1 MPVILHEPSLV
12 IAGPEGEVM
21 LLGKADEK
29 IRILAVLV
37 QPAGHTEVFGCV
49 DVRQP
54 EIRVEAGVVVAG
66 GDAVIRLE
74 PCAARLRGDKAVLV
88 LLLAHQVDHRQTDRA
103 GGRLIGVA
111 CHLAGNMRRRKRVE
125 VVLVERIVGRRC
137 GIVVAIVAVIAVK
150 TKDSGSLG
158 TYSCEIMSSDNSSTV
173 FEITFN
179 EKNNTYKE
187 NISVGD
193 KAVELASGTF
203 VRDGNKLTLTS
214 DGGDV
219 QNLVKQGKYLIAK
232 DYLYEGEI
240 PDGDTFDATCTFKN
254 SNNV

>member
-1 MPVILHEPSLV
+1 MKNESK
-12 IAGPEGEVM
+12 
-21 LLGKADEK
+21 KANAK
-29 IRILAVLV
+29 LTSVLAAVL
-37 QPAGHTEVFGCV
+37 
-49 DVRQP
+49 
-54 EIRVEAGVVVAG
+54 I
-66 GDAVIRLE
+66 
-74 PCAARLRGDKAVLV
+74 
-88 LLLAHQVDHRQTDRA
+88 
-103 GGRLIGVA
+103 
-111 CHLAGNMRRRKRVE
+111 
-125 VVLVERIVGRRC
+125 
-137 GIVVAIVAVIAVK
+137 IVVAIVAVIAVK

-158 TYSCEIMSSDNSSTV
+158 TYSCEIMSGDHSSTV

-203 VRDGNKLTLTS
+203 VMDGNKLTLTS

-240 PDGDTFDATCTFKN
+240 PDGDTFDATCTLLYEAGWN
-254 SNNV
+254 LCTG

>member
-1 MPVILHEPSLV
+1 MKNESK
-12 IAGPEGEVM
+12 
-21 LLGKADEK
+21 KANAK
-29 IRILAVLV
+29 LTSVLA
-37 QPAGHTEVFGCV
+37 AVF
-49 DVRQP
+49 
-54 EIRVEAGVVVAG
+54 I
-66 GDAVIRLE
+66 
-74 PCAARLRGDKAVLV
+74 
-88 LLLAHQVDHRQTDRA
+88 
-103 GGRLIGVA
+103 
-111 CHLAGNMRRRKRVE
+111 
-125 VVLVERIVGRRC
+125 
-137 GIVVAIVAVIAVK
+137 IVVAIVAVIAVK

-158 TYSCEIMSSDNSSTV
+158 TYSCEIMSGDNSSTV

-203 VRDGNKLTLTS
+203 VMDGNKLTLTS

-254 SNNV
+254 SNNVVYSITFKADGTYVQDDNGDVSEGTYTRDGDWIKRESSSGTSVGIDYLIYSGRITNSYYIKK

>member
-1 MPVILHEPSLV
+1 
-12 IAGPEGEVM
+12 
-21 LLGKADEK
+21 
-29 IRILAVLV
+29 
-37 QPAGHTEVFGCV
+37 
-49 DVRQP
+49 
-54 EIRVEAGVVVAG
+54 
-66 GDAVIRLE
+66 
-74 PCAARLRGDKAVLV
+74 
-88 LLLAHQVDHRQTDRA
+88 
-103 GGRLIGVA
+103 
-111 CHLAGNMRRRKRVE
+111 
-125 VVLVERIVGRRC
+125 
-137 GIVVAIVAVIAVK
+137 
-150 TKDSGSLG
+150 
-158 TYSCEIMSSDNSSTV
+158 MSSDNSSTV

-203 VRDGNKLTLTS
+203 VMDGNKLTLTS

-254 SNNV
+254 SNNVVYFITFKADGTYVQDDNGDVSEGTYTRDGDWIKRESSSGTSVGIDYLIYSGRITNSYYIKK

>member
-1 MPVILHEPSLV
+1 MKNESK
-12 IAGPEGEVM
+12 
-21 LLGKADEK
+21 KANAK
-29 IRILAVLV
+29 LTSVLAAVL
-37 QPAGHTEVFGCV
+37 
-49 DVRQP
+49 
-54 EIRVEAGVVVAG
+54 I
-66 GDAVIRLE
+66 
-74 PCAARLRGDKAVLV
+74 
-88 LLLAHQVDHRQTDRA
+88 
-103 GGRLIGVA
+103 
-111 CHLAGNMRRRKRVE
+111 
-125 VVLVERIVGRRC
+125 
-137 GIVVAIVAVIAVK
+137 IVVAIVAVIAVK

-158 TYSCEIMSSDNSSTV
+158 TYSCEIMSGDNSSTV

-203 VRDGNKLTLTS
+203 VMDGNKLTLTS

-240 PDGDTFDATCTFKN
+240 PDGDLLMLPVHLRIVIMWYIPLPLKRMELMYRMIMVMYRKELIRVTETGL
-254 SNNV
+254 NVRAVLAQA

>member
-1 MPVILHEPSLV
+1 MKNESK
-12 IAGPEGEVM
+12 
-21 LLGKADEK
+21 KANAK
-29 IRILAVLV
+29 LTSVLAAVL
-37 QPAGHTEVFGCV
+37 
-49 DVRQP
+49 
-54 EIRVEAGVVVAG
+54 I
-66 GDAVIRLE
+66 
-74 PCAARLRGDKAVLV
+74 
-88 LLLAHQVDHRQTDRA
+88 
-103 GGRLIGVA
+103 
-111 CHLAGNMRRRKRVE
+111 
-125 VVLVERIVGRRC
+125 
-137 GIVVAIVAVIAVK
+137 IVVAIVAVIAVK

-158 TYSCEIMSSDNSSTV
+158 TYSCEIMSGDNSSTV

-203 VRDGNKLTLTS
+203 VMDGNKLTLTS

-254 SNNV
+254 SNNVVYSITFKADGTYVQDDNGDVSEGTYTRDGDWIKRESSSGTSVGIE

>member
-1 MPVILHEPSLV
+1 MKNESKKANAKLTSV
-12 IAGPEGEVM
+12 IA
-21 LLGKADEK
+21 
-29 IRILAVLV
+29 AVL
-37 QPAGHTEVFGCV
+37 
-49 DVRQP
+49 
-54 EIRVEAGVVVAG
+54 I
-66 GDAVIRLE
+66 
-74 PCAARLRGDKAVLV
+74 
-88 LLLAHQVDHRQTDRA
+88 
-103 GGRLIGVA
+103 
-111 CHLAGNMRRRKRVE
+111 
-125 VVLVERIVGRRC
+125 
-137 GIVVAIVAVIAVK
+137 IVVAIVAVIVVK

-158 TYSCEIMSSDNSSTV
+158 TYSCEIMSGDNSSTV

-203 VRDGNKLTLTS
+203 VMDGNKLTLTS

-240 PDGDTFDATCTFKN
+240 TDGDTFDATCTFKN
-254 SNNV
+254 SNNAVYSITFKAEGTYTRDGDWIKRESSSGTSVGIDYLIYSGRITNSYYIKK